1 MKYPVQGVGLGLRRG
16 MFARLADHAAEV
28 DAAVDFLEV
37 APENWIGVGGR
48 FGRQFRQFAER
59 FPFVCH
65 GLSLSLGSPSPL
77 DIDLLRNIRAFLD
90 EFDVRCYTEHLS
102 YCSDHGHLY
111 DLMPIPFTGEAVE
124 YVAGR
129 IRRTQDVLQRRIA
142 VEHVSYYAAPGQE
155 MSELEFI
162 KAVIDRAD
170 CDLLLDVNNIYVN
183 SVNFGY
189 DPEVFLDGLPGER
202 AVYIHIAGHSTFHA
216 RGTPSGTSH
225 ARGSPSRT
233 SHARGIPSRSPAE
246 GSAEDLRIDTHGADV
261 IEPVWALLD
270 RAYANFG
277 VIPTLLERDFNF
289 PPVPVLLAEV
299 ERIRSIQDRA
309 FSRADL
315 ATVSS

>member
-1 MKYPVQGVGLGLRRG
+1 MQGVGLGLRRG
-16 MFARLADHAAEV
+16 MFARLADHAAEL
-28 DAAVDFLEV
+28 DAAVDFMEV
-37 APENWIGVGGR
+37 APENWIGIGGR
-48 FGRQFRQFAER
+48 FGRQFRRFAER

-65 GLSLSLGSPSPL
+65 GLSLSLGSPAPL

-90 EFDVRCYTEHLS
+90 ELDVRCYTEHLS

-111 DLMPIPFTGEAVE
+111 DLMPIPFTPEAVE

-129 IRRTQDVLQRRIA
+129 IRRTQDVLERRIA
-142 VEHVSYYAAPGQE
+142 VEHISYYAAPGLE

-189 DPEVFLDGLPGER
+189 DPEAFLDGLPGER

-216 RGTPSGTSH
+216 RGS
-225 ARGSPSRT
+225 
-233 SHARGIPSRSPAE
+233 PSRSPAE
-246 GSAEDLRIDTHGADV
+246 GSAVDLRIDTHGADV
-261 IEPVWALLD
+261 IEPVWALLE
-270 RAYANFG
+270 RAYAKFG

-289 PPVPVLLAEV
+289 PPVAALLSEV

-309 FSRADL
+309 LSRAAL
-315 ATVSS
+315 ATA